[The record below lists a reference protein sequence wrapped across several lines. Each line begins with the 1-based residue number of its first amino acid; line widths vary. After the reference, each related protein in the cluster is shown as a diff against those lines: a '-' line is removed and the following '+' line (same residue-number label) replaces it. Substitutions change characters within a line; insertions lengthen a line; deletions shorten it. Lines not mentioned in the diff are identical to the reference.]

1 MQELEKQRR
10 LIQEQRTKAIE
21 NRRNKAPLPP
31 KIEECKW
38 KLLSERSTAQ
48 IKKEFDELN
57 KLKKLQIDAK
67 RAEIRKNNEEKR
79 SRISSMAAIYS
90 KYHL

>member
-21 NRRNKAPLPP
+21 NRRNKASLPP

-48 IKKEFDELN
+48 IKKEFDEVN
-57 KLKKLQIDAK
+57 KLKKIANRCQK
-67 RAEIRKNNEEKR
+67 
-79 SRISSMAAIYS
+79 S
-90 KYHL
+90 